1 MPDILVT
8 ENLAGL
14 EMDALKKKFS
24 VVYEPELW
32 KDAEK
37 LRGMIG
43 DFRAIMVRNQTKVNA
58 ELIAAGKKLE
68 VIGRAGVGLD
78 NVDHKAASS
87 AGVVVA
93 FAPMQNSISVAEL
106 AIGLMISMARMIPA
120 ADKSTKAG
128 GWDRKKFTG
137 VELFG
142 KTLGIVGL
150 GRIGFLVA
158 NRAKAFG
165 MKIIAHDNFVNP
177 DSFTVSE
184 IGAELVSLDELFK
197 RSDVISVH
205 TPETPETR
213 KMFNASAFAKMKPT
227 AFFMNTSRGGVV
239 DEDALVEALKNKK
252 IAGAALDVR
261 QQEPP
266 KPSPLTEMENVILMP
281 HVAAFTNEGQDRVL
295 KCVCSDVDAVLSG
308 KPAMNYFNFGMP
320 KKNA

>member
-1 MPDILVT
+1 MPDILVS
-8 ENLAGL
+8 ENVAGP
-14 EMDALKKKFS
+14 EMDDLKKRFD
-24 VVYEPELW
+24 VVFEPELF
-32 KDAEK
+32 KDPAK
-37 LRGMIG
+37 LNSIIG
-43 DFRAIMVRNQTKVNA
+43 NFRAIVVRNQTKVNA

-78 NVDHKAASS
+78 NVDHGAASK
-87 AGVVVA
+87 AGIVVA

-106 AIGLMISMARMIPA
+106 AIGLMLSMARMIPA

-137 VELFG
+137 VEMFG

-165 MKIIAHDNFVNP
+165 MHIVAHDNFVNP

-184 IGAELVSLDELFK
+184 IGAELVSLDELLK

-205 TPETPETR
+205 TPETPQTA
-213 KMFNASAFAKMKPT
+213 KMFNAEAFAKMKPT

-239 DEDALVEALKNKK
+239 DEDALIEALRSKT

-261 QQEPP
+261 TVEPP
-266 KPSPLTEMENVILMP
+266 KPSALAEMENVILMP

-295 KCVCSDVDAVLSG
+295 KCVCADVDAVLSG
-308 KPAMNYFNFGMP
+308 KAAMNFFNFAKP
-320 KKNA
+320 KRD

>member
-1 MPDILVT
+1 
-8 ENLAGL
+8 
-14 EMDALKKKFS
+14 MDDLKKRFE
-24 VVYEPELW
+24 VVFEPELF
-32 KDAEK
+32 KDSAK
-37 LRGMIG
+37 LLKMIG
-43 DFRAIMVRNQTKVNA
+43 DFRAIVVRNQTKVNA

-78 NVDHKAASS
+78 NVDHAAASK
-87 AGVVVA
+87 AGIVVA

-106 AIGLMISMARMIPA
+106 AIGLMLSMARMIPA
-120 ADKSTKAG
+120 ADRSTKAG

-137 VELFG
+137 VEMFG

-184 IGAELVSLDELFK
+184 IGAELVSLDELLK

-205 TPETPETR
+205 TPETPQTM
-213 KMFNASAFAKMKPT
+213 KMFNAGAFAKMKPT

-239 DEDALVEALKNKK
+239 DEDALAEALKTKQ
-252 IAGAALDVR
+252 IAAAALDVR
-261 QQEPP
+261 AVEPP
-266 KPSPLTEMENVILMP
+266 KPSPLTEMENVILQP
-281 HVAAFTNEGQDRVL
+281 HVAAFTNEGQERVL
-295 KCVCSDVDAVLSG
+295 KCVCADVDSVLSG
-308 KPAMNYFNFGMP
+308 KPAMNYFNFASP
-320 KKNA
+320 KKNG

>member
-1 MPDILVT
+1 MPDILVS
-8 ENLAGL
+8 ENLSSP
-14 EMDALKKKFS
+14 EMEDLKKKFQ

-32 KDAEK
+32 KDSEK
-37 LRGMIG
+37 LMGMIG

-58 ELIAAGKKLE
+58 DLIAAGKKLE

-78 NVDHKAASS
+78 NVDHAAASK
-87 AGVVVA
+87 AGIVVA

-106 AIGLMISMARMIPA
+106 AIGLMLSMARMIPA
-120 ADKSTKAG
+120 ADRSTNAG

-137 VELFG
+137 VEMFG

-165 MKIIAHDNFVNP
+165 MHIIAHDNFVNP

-184 IGAELVSLDELFK
+184 IGAELVSLDELLK

-205 TPETPETR
+205 TPETPQTA
-213 KMFNASAFAKMKPT
+213 KMFNAAAFAKMKPT

-239 DEDALVEALKNKK
+239 DEDALIEALKTKK
-252 IAGAALDVR
+252 IAAAALDVR
-261 QQEPP
+261 AVEPP
-266 KPSPLTEMENVILMP
+266 KPSPLAEMENVILMP

-295 KCVCSDVDAVLSG
+295 KCVCADVDSVLSG
-308 KPAMNYFNFGMP
+308 KAAMNYFNFGMP
-320 KKNA
+320 KKN

>member
-1 MPDILVT
+1 MPDILVS
-8 ENLAGL
+8 ENVSGP
-14 EMDALKKKFS
+14 EMDDLKKKYQ
-24 VVYEPELW
+24 VVYEPELF
-32 KDAEK
+32 KDQAK
-37 LRGMIG
+37 LMGMIG

-78 NVDHKAASS
+78 NVDHKAASK
-87 AGVVVA
+87 AGIVVA

-106 AIGLMISMARMIPA
+106 AIGLMISMARMIPT
-120 ADKSTKAG
+120 ADRSTKAG

-165 MKIIAHDNFVNP
+165 MKIIAHDHFVNP

-213 KMFNASAFAKMKPT
+213 KMFSASAFAKMKPT

>member
-1 MPDILVT
+1 MPDILVS
-8 ENLAGL
+8 ENVSGA
-14 EMDALKKKFS
+14 EMDDLKKKYQ
-24 VVYEPELW
+24 VVYEPELF
-32 KDAEK
+32 KDQNK
-37 LRGMIG
+37 LMGMIG
-43 DFRAIMVRNQTKVNA
+43 DFRAIVVRNQTKVNA
-58 ELIAAGKKLE
+58 DLIAAGKKLQ

-78 NVDHKAASS
+78 NVDHVAASS
-87 AGVVVA
+87 AGIVVA

-197 RSDVISVH
+197 RADVISVH
-205 TPETPETR
+205 TPETPQTA
-213 KMFNASAFAKMKPT
+213 KMFNAAAFAKMKPT

-239 DEDALVEALKNKK
+239 DEEALIEALRSKK

-261 QQEPP
+261 SVEPP

-281 HVAAFTNEGQDRVL
+281 HVAAFTNEGQDRVQ
-295 KCVCSDVDAVLSG
+295 KCVCADVDAVLSG
-308 KPAMNYFNFGMP
+308 RPAMNYFNFAMP